1 MGKFSEV
8 VKLVSGSSSPD
19 LFKKENPFLT
29 GIGLDSLAIM
39 DSRAFVSSAAV
50 VGLVVVEDEVAR
62 FLSLLNRFS
71 GFSRERNRLL
81 AGAGCEAAV

>member
-39 DSRAFVSSAAV
+39 DSRAFVSSTAV
-50 VGLVVVEDEVAR
+50 VGLVVVEDVAR